1 MIIIQFEIILEGAD
15 FMEPIRL
22 KIGGGSI
29 SEPSAFPWHALIYI
43 ILEGEE
49 KVCSGA
55 LIGQKWVVTAAHCV
69 RNFDKVEVILGEVDR
84 SKQDKTEQRF
94 FAKEVISHPLF
105 NPKEKVVK
113 FEHKIKGFSFSEF
126 LEFYKFYKDLDL
138 EHDVALILLN
148 DHAWLNNNIRE
159 ICLSTEAPKLTADCV
174 LTGFGYT
181 EEEDDNSLF
190 LRHGKLGFIFS

>member
-1 MIIIQFEIILEGAD
+1 MTIIIQFEIILEGAD

-55 LIGQKWVVTAAHCV
+55 LVGQKWVVTAAHCV
-69 RNFDKVEVILGEVDR
+69 RNFDKVEVILGDVDR

-105 NPKEKVVK
+105 NPKEKFVK
-113 FEHKIKGFSFSEF
+113 FGHKIKDFSLSEF
-126 LEFYKFYKDLDL
+126 FDFINFIRTQIWNTTLPSFYLM
-138 EHDVALILLN
+138 IM
-148 DHAWLNNNIRE
+148 
-159 ICLSTEAPKLTADCV
+159 
-174 LTGFGYT
+174 
-181 EEEDDNSLF
+181 
-190 LRHGKLGFIFS
+190 LG